1 MDRTISPASVQ
12 KTLLVPA
19 DPATA
24 FHAFAHRMHE
34 WSPASHSLTGSRTN
48 IIVEPCVG
56 GRWFETGENGAEA
69 DWGKVLAWDPPHR
82 LLLAWQLNAQFS
94 FDPLLITE
102 VEIRFG
108 ATNDGLTRVEFE
120 HRNLERYGDAAPD
133 IFQSL
138 DGRDGWGGSL
148 ESYAKLLL
156 QGKKTR

>member
-1 MDRTISPASVQ
+1 MERTISPASVR

-34 WSPASHSLTGSRTN
+34 WSPASHSLTHSRTN
-48 IIVEPCVG
+48 IIIEPRVG
-56 GRWFETGENGAEA
+56 GRWFETGGSGAEA
-69 DWGKVLAWDPPHR
+69 DWGKVLAWEPPHR

-102 VEIRFG
+102 VEIRFES
-108 ATNDGLTRVEFE
+108 TNDGLTRVEFE

-138 DGRDGWGGSL
+138 DGSDGWGGSL
-148 ESYAKLLL
+148 ENYANLLL
-156 QGKKTR
+156 QGTETR